1 MSARSSLHSAVALL
15 VAVTASSACGGK
27 KAASG
32 PEGDP
37 AKVAE
42 LAKRMVTNVP
52 PPAGAKPCT
61 IGDLMGTQLTM
72 TTLLR
77 LAQEPVPDKFEYQ
90 EFVNPPS
97 LDAPAASVLLDPKSD
112 DAARRSAAGTLLAG
126 TPFIVIKTEM
136 VNVPMAL
143 GVKEMKRGAL
153 GMRAIGYDTSGT
165 PTCIHVFT
173 VRNDKQL
180 SEWAM
185 DKSDKPVID
194 PAVAKALRDDLTVQ
208 LVKTIFEQKQP

>member
-1 MSARSSLHSAVALL
+1 MALL
-15 VAVTASSACGGK
+15 VALSACGSK
-27 KAASG
+27 KATG
-32 PEGDP
+32 NDGDP
-37 AKVAE
+37 AKLQAVA
-42 LAKRMVTNVP
+42 KKMVVNVP
-52 PPAGAKPCT
+52 PPAGARPCT

-77 LAQEPVPDKFEYQ
+77 LAADPVPDKFEYQ

-97 LDAPAASVLLDPKSD
+97 LDALEATVLLDAKSSD
-112 DAARRSAAGTLLAG
+112 EDRRTAAGRLLAAK
-126 TPFIVIKTEM
+126 TFIVIKTEM

-153 GMRAIGYDTSGT
+153 GMRAIGYDATGT

-173 VRNDKQL
+173 VRNDKQV

-185 DKSDKPVID
+185 DQSDKPLID

-208 LVKTIFEQKQP
+208 LVKTIADQKQP